1 MKRIQTKEAAQKEH
15 NEIREKA
22 SFIERQLTD
31 LTAKISQ
38 IQRFYREQ
46 ASYAEGYDE
55 QRQVR
60 SAENELIR
68 LTRKLSSIQPVLR
81 HLSSVRFIESS
92 AETEKISSNQSVNK
106 IDKNVRAS
114 ILKLKPEDEAES
126 GMTNG

>member
-1 MKRIQTKEAAQKEH
+1 MKRLQTKEAAQKEYAQ
-15 NEIREKA
+15 IRDQA
-22 SFIERQLTD
+22 ARIERELLD
-31 LTAKISQ
+31 LTGRIAQ

-46 ASYAEGYDE
+46 ASEAKGYEE

-92 AETEKISSNQSVNK
+92 AEKDRISSNQSVNK
-106 IDKNVRAS
+106 RDKNVRAS
-114 ILKLKPEDEAES
+114 ILTLKPEDES